1 MPRTRPLFRRAALR
15 PAALLVVIVILAGC
29 DLGGSPSPSAAASPT
44 RDTCGPDEVAGGGI
58 NGLVV
63 DPEGNPLND
72 IFILIQTPDGFRGTT
87 RTGEDGVFTAPG
99 VSGDF
104 QITTTDIDYAQL
116 VQEVTVPCGELVDVE
131 LVLTPV
137 EGEPSP

>member
-1 MPRTRPLFRRAALR
+1 MRP
-15 PAALLVVIVILAGC
+15 VSLAFHGT
-29 DLGGSPSPSAAASPT
+29 PTASPT
-44 RDTCGPDEVAGGGI
+44 ETACGPDEVANGGI
-58 NGLVV
+58 NGTVV
-63 DPEGNPLND
+63 DAEGNPLND

-104 QITTTDIDYAQL
+104 QITTTDIDYAE
-116 VQEVTVPCGELVDVE
+116 VVREVTVPCGELVDVE

-137 EGEPSP
+137 DG